1 MDSVPSSDGR
11 IPVKPQTMPREEH
24 EFRAQSPDG
33 QARELGLG
41 KKSESLAQLGSNEET
56 NIAVEK
62 KNLQDSQ
69 T

>member
-1 MDSVPSSDGR
+1 MNLGR
-11 IPVKPQTMPREEH
+11 KVLM
-24 EFRAQSPDG
+24 
-33 QARELGLG
+33 ARGLGLG

-69 T
+69 TQ

>member
-1 MDSVPSSDGR
+1 
-11 IPVKPQTMPREEH
+11 MPGEEH
-24 EFRAQSPDG
+24 EFGAQSPDG
-33 QARELGLG
+33 QARGLGLG

-69 T
+69 TQ